1 MIEAMMEADF
11 YPKLPAAITHKETHI
26 SHLFFAN
33 DLVYKIKKAV
43 RYSFLDFSTLA
54 KRRYYLQEEFRL
66 NRRLAPSVYLG
77 VIPIG
82 FDESGWR
89 LGGWAEPR
97 EYTLVM
103 RRLPEK
109 RMLPFLLETQQIT
122 PDMMWGLAEHLAK
135 FHATAERVQA
145 VDPTAYL
152 SIMEDR

>member
-1 MIEAMMEADF
+1 VEFSKMLSQA
-11 YPKLPAAITHKETHI
+11 PHHI
-26 SHLFFAN
+26 RR
-33 DLVYKIKKAV
+33 DLLG
-43 RYSFLDFSTLA
+43 FQE
-54 KRRYYLQEEFRL
+54 KRQH
-66 NRRLAPSVYLG
+66 PSVYLG